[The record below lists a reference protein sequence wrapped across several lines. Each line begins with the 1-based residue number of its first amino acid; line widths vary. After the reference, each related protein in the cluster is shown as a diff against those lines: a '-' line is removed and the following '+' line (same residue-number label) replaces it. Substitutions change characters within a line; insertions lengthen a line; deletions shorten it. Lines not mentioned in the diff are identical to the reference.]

1 MKESQT
7 FSYHMH
13 IERQKQVDY
22 LISGRC
28 VDFAEYRHLCGIIRG
43 LELSEQIV
51 DDLVQKLERED
62 EF

>member
-51 DDLVQKLERED
+51 DDLVQKLEKED